1 MTREC
6 WAWNTPVAITPEH
19 ATPQQTA
26 AAANHLQGC
35 NSLRNSMIHATNGVE
50 CVGCARQGA
59 QATISCFRKIPSC
72 RGPVRPN
79 ASISRFRDRAENALA
94 CMSFATIS
102 WQGVGC
108 IRCVRRPGKME
119 CSSPSQMRTTMKLTT
134 ITLASAFVLSTS
146 TFALANTTHPKHG
159 SGVRTYQGYRGPYN
173 SYGGYRS
180 GGLNGTADGPT
191 GLVGGDTM
199 GP

>member
-59 QATISCFRKIPSC
+59 QATISCFRKIPFLSGAC
-72 RGPVRPN
+72 ETERLHLKIPRSGRKCIGVHVISHDLLARRRMHSLREAAREDGMQFTKPN
-79 ASISRFRDRAENALA
+79 ENDHETYDDNT
-94 CMSFATIS
+94 SF
-102 WQGVGC
+102 
-108 IRCVRRPGKME
+108 CVRALDE
-119 CSSPSQMRTTMKLTT
+119 YIRTC
-134 ITLASAFVLSTS
+134 I
-146 TFALANTTHPKHG
+146 
-159 SGVRTYQGYRGPYN
+159 YN
-173 SYGGYRS
+173 SS
-180 GGLNGTADGPT
+180 
-191 GLVGGDTM
+191 
-199 GP
+199 